1 MLLKNWLRHFLF
13 TTAVY
18 CFQMKIKLNFMNY
31 NLKIH
36 SEDNR
41 YWAEC
46 IELKGCNTQGDSL
59 EELIKIRKQPYTTS
73 SIRFSSLLS

>member
-1 MLLKNWLRHFLF
+1 
-13 TTAVY
+13 
-18 CFQMKIKLNFMNY
+18 MNY